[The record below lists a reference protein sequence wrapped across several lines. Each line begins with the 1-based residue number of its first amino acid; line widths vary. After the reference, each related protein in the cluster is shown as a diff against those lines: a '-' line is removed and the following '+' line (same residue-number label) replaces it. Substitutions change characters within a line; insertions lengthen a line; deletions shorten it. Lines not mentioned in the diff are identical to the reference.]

1 MIKQP
6 ILLIDCAP
14 KAQTVG
20 PALDSLGYRVVSVG
34 NSNEGLSEFERIK
47 PPLVVISS
55 EMQDASPLL
64 DRIRGRQQNTQILI
78 TTNGKLGSAMATF
91 KGRAE
96 EFLALPAS
104 SLFLETT
111 LMRVET
117 AIRLR
122 RRVRSLS
129 ENVENRARNRV
140 GGMIETERFLAVRQ
154 IVEKMSAFIAQVASD
169 AQGGV
174 RYLNELPYFVSIHG
188 KDCTL
193 LAANNTYHRYL
204 GNRLHKESWGIYVG
218 RRATRKNCPVGRT
231 LDSESVRTT
240 RALVKYASGMQVP
253 VTVHTAPIYDNDGR
267 IDLVIEIFAGTKEI
281 ERLAEESRN
290 TQQRYELLFNAVP
303 SSIVVMDRRFRINAI
318 NRSFKENYGDHTGR
332 LFFDVF
338 RPGIFPAYRDPISC
352 TVRTGEPQ
360 QGEMILTNNDGI
372 KTNVMAWTSPIKTK
386 MGKLIQVLTIFADV
400 TKVRELQANLANIGL
415 MVSTLSH
422 NLKGTLT
429 GMNAGLYMIESGF
442 YREKPGRIEEGLDSA
457 KLMAERMRKL
467 ITDILYHAKERDIN
481 PSPVELLQ
489 FAGEVAAN
497 VDRKVRGADI
507 RFNPQFPESSVK
519 ITIDADLIRTALYN
533 LIENA
538 VDACIESKAPIDH
551 RIDFTVQKK
560 DNAVQFFVQDTGEG
574 MQLSNPDSVFDLFYS
589 TKGHSGTGIGLHVT
603 RKIIQKHGGSISVQ
617 SEPGRGTRFE
627 ITLPIMGIDH
637 SPK

>member
-6 ILLIDCAP
+6 ILLIDDAP
-14 KAQTVG
+14 KTLTVA
-20 PALDSLGYRVVSVG
+20 PALESLGYRVVIVDSG
-34 NSNEGLSEFERIK
+34 ADGLTEFERIQ
-47 PPLVVISS
+47 PPLVIINA
-55 EMQDASPLL
+55 ELHKASDLV
-64 DRIRGRQQNTQILI
+64 DRFHAHPKCVQLLI
-78 TTNGKLGSAMATF
+78 TTTGELETAMSTY
-91 KGRAE
+91 RARAD

-104 SLFLETT
+104 SLVLETT
-111 LMRVET
+111 LLRMERVV
-117 AIRLR
+117 RLR

-129 ENVENRARNRV
+129 ENVESRAKNRV

-154 IVEKMSAFIAQVASD
+154 IVEKMSAFITQVASD

-204 GNRLHKESWGIYVG
+204 GNRLYKNSWDIYAG

-240 RALVKYASGMQVP
+240 RALVKYASGAQVP
-253 VTVHTAPIYDNDGR
+253 VTVHTAPIYNNEGQ

-290 TQQRYELLFNAVP
+290 TQQRYEQLFNAVP
-303 SSIVVMDRRFRINAI
+303 SSIVVLDRRFRISDI
-318 NRSFKENYGDHTGR
+318 NRRFKENYGDHTGR

-338 RPGIFPAYRDPISC
+338 RPGIFPAYRDPISL
-352 TVRTGEPQ
+352 TIRTGDPQ
-360 QGEMILTNNDGI
+360 QGEMILTNSDGI

-386 MGKLIQVLTIFADV
+386 MGKLIQVLAIFADV
-400 TKVRELQANLANIGL
+400 TKVRKLQANLANIGL

-422 NLKGTLT
+422 NLKGSLT

-442 YREKPGRIEEGLDSA
+442 YRDNPGRIEEGLDSA
-457 KLMAERMRKL
+457 KLMADRMRKL
-467 ITDILYHAKERDIN
+467 ISDILYHAKERDIN
-481 PSPVELLQ
+481 PSSVDIMQ
-489 FAGEVAAN
+489 FAAEVAAN
-497 VDRKVRGADI
+497 VERKVRGADI
-507 RFNPQFPESSVK
+507 RFNPQFPESSHEMV
-519 ITIDADLIRTALYN
+519 IDADLIRTALYN

-538 VDACIESKAPIDH
+538 VDACIESEATSEH
-551 RIDFTVQKK
+551 RIDFLVEK
-560 DNAVQFFVQDTGEG
+560 DNKALRFVVQDTGEG
-574 MQLSNPDSVFDLFYS
+574 MQLSNTDAVFDLFYS

-603 RKIIQKHGGSISVQ
+603 RKIIQKHGGTITVQ
-617 SEPGRGTRFE
+617 SEPGHGSRFE
-627 ITLPIMGIDH
+627 ITLPINGIT
-637 SPK
+637 KTL

>member
-6 ILLIDCAP
+6 ILVIDGAP
-14 KAQTVG
+14 AALTVA
-20 PALDSLGYRVVSVG
+20 PSLESLGYRVVCVG
-34 NSNEGLSEFERIK
+34 NAPDGWAEFERAK
-47 PPLVVISS
+47 PPLVVISA
-55 EMQDASPLL
+55 EMQEASNLV
-64 DRIRGRQQNTQILI
+64 DRFRVRKKSTQILI
-78 TTNGKLGSAMATF
+78 TTTGQLETAMAIY
-91 KGRAE
+91 KARAE
-96 EFLALPAS
+96 EFIALPTS
-104 SLFLETT
+104 SLVLKTT
-111 LMRVET
+111 LLRMET
-117 AIRLR
+117 VVRLQ

-129 ENVENRARNRV
+129 ENVESRAKNRV

-204 GNRLHKESWGIYVG
+204 GNRLHKDSWGIYAG

-240 RALVKYASGMQVP
+240 RALVKYASGAQVP
-253 VTVHTAPIYDNDGR
+253 VTVHTAPIYDNEGQ

-281 ERLAEESRN
+281 ERLAEESRS
-290 TQQRYELLFNAVP
+290 TQQRYEQLFNAVP
-303 SSIVVMDRRFRINAI
+303 SSIVVLDRRFRISAI
-318 NRSFKENYGDHTGR
+318 NRRFKENYGDHTGR

-338 RPGIFPAYRDPISC
+338 RPGIFPAYRDPISR
-352 TVRTGEPQ
+352 TIRTGEPQ

-429 GMNAGLYMIESGF
+429 GMSAGLYMIESGF
-442 YREKPGRIEEGLDSA
+442 YRNNPGRIEEGLDSA

-467 ITDILYHAKERDIN
+467 ISDILYHAKERDIN
-481 PSPVELLQ
+481 PSPVDLLQ

-507 RFNPQFPESSVK
+507 RFNPQFPESSLEMV
-519 ITIDADLIRTALYN
+519 IDADLIRTALYN

-538 VDACIESKAPIDH
+538 VDACIENKETIEH
-551 RIDFTVQKK
+551 RIDFLVEQDGTV
-560 DNAVQFFVQDTGEG
+560 VRFVVQDTGEG
-574 MQLSNPDSVFDLFYS
+574 MQLSNTDSVFDLFYS

-603 RKIIQKHGGSISVQ
+603 RKIIQKHGGAITVQ
-617 SEPGRGTRFE
+617 SEPGHGTRFE
-627 ITLPIMGIDH
+627 ITLPTNRI
-637 SPK
+637 PEAL